1 MRKAAAAA
9 VAGFVRLGI
18 VEGMVRVVVE
28 IGLVCLR
35 VAQGQERLVVEVEVE
50 VELPHWKVNDPA
62 ALGPELVWNFA
73 SEPPYA
79 IFFQKYDFQLIP
91 KCT

>member
-1 MRKAAAAA
+1 MRKAAAA
-9 VAGFVRLGI
+9 VAGFVRLGS

-28 IGLVCLR
+28 IGLECLR
-35 VAQGQERLVVEVEVE
+35 VAQGQERLVVEVEVEVE

-79 IFFQKYDFQLIP
+79 IFFQK
-91 KCT
+91 